1 MARIST
7 YPISQPTVNDILIGS
22 DADNLDVTKNY
33 LLGDIIKLI
42 PGGGLSVQ
50 SLNTLTG
57 VVTLTPKG
65 GLVITEVGNQIFL
78 DASNVGQF
86 DTLSTNGTTG
96 AATLTAGVLNI
107 PDYSSSGVTDVNSI
121 TGSVDIASKGGI
133 VITEVGN
140 VLFVD
145 GANAGKL
152 DTLSTN
158 GTTGAATLIG
168 GVLNIPDYGSGVSGV
183 TDVNSITGSV
193 NISSKGGIAITEVGN
208 VLFVDGTNAG
218 SFDSLTVNGTT
229 GAATFIGGVLNVPQ
243 YQRAITVTTGGSGS
257 ASLIGANLNI
267 PYEPI
272 SLSVNGTTGPATLV
286 GTVLNIPQY
295 GSGVSGVSDVNSI
308 TGSVSVQPK
317 GGIVI
322 TEVGNVLFVDGSDAG
337 KLDSLSVNGSSGAA
351 TLIGGVLNIP
361 QYQRAVSVTTGGSG
375 EATLIGANLNIPY
388 LNSYNTG
395 APTVVSASAAGSSS
409 IPTAASSGATVNMYS
424 CTWSGGNGNYTLT
437 LPSAVTDAYRSIRVI
452 TDGTFTNNTLQVI
465 LTPVFGQTINGASSV
480 ALNKQYT
487 GILVWSDGSN
497 WRVIQQIS

>member
-7 YPISQPTVNDILIGS
+7 YPISQPTVNDILLGS

-33 LLGDIIKLI
+33 LLGDIIALI
-42 PGGGLSVQ
+42 PGGSLSVQ

-96 AATLTAGVLNI
+96 AATLTAGALNI

-152 DTLSTN
+152 DSLSVN

-193 NISSKGGIAITEVGN
+193 DVQPKGGIVITEVGN

-218 SFDSLTVNGTT
+218 LFDSLTVNGSN
-229 GAATFIGGVLNVPQ
+229 GAATFTGGVLNVPQ

-257 ASLIGANLNI
+257 ASLIGAQLNI

-272 SLSVNGTTGPATLV
+272 SLSVNGSNGPATLV
-286 GTVLNIPQY
+286 GT
-295 GSGVSGVSDVNSI
+295 
-308 TGSVSVQPK
+308 
-317 GGIVI
+317 
-322 TEVGNVLFVDGSDAG
+322 A
-337 KLDSLSVNGSSGAA
+337 
-351 TLIGGVLNIP
+351 LNIP
-361 QYQRAVSVTTGGSG
+361 QYQRAITVTTGGGG
-375 EATLIGANLNIPY
+375 EASLIGAQLNIPY

-395 APTVVSASAAGSSS
+395 APTVVSALASGSSS
-409 IPTAASSGATVNMYS
+409 IPTAASSGYTVNMYS

>member
-33 LLGDIIKLI
+33 LLGDIIQLI
-42 PGGGLSVQ
+42 PGGSLSVQ

-57 VVTLTPKG
+57 VVTLQPKG
-65 GLVITEVGNQIFL
+65 GLVITEVGSIIFL

-86 DTLSTNGTTG
+86 DTLSTNGSSG
-96 AATLTAGVLNI
+96 PADLTAGVLNI

-121 TGSVDIASKGGI
+121 TGSVDVQPKGGI

-145 GANAGKL
+145 G
-152 DTLSTN
+152 
-158 GTTGAATLIG
+158 
-168 GVLNIPDYGSGVSGV
+168 
-183 TDVNSITGSV
+183 
-193 NISSKGGIAITEVGN
+193 
-208 VLFVDGTNAG
+208 TNAG
-218 SFDSLTVNGTT
+218 LFDSLTVNGSN
-229 GAATFIGGVLNVPQ
+229 GAATFTGGVLNVPQ

-257 ASLIGANLNI
+257 ASLIGAQLNI

-272 SLSVNGTTGPATLV
+272 SLSVNGSNGPATLV
-286 GTVLNIPQY
+286 GT
-295 GSGVSGVSDVNSI
+295 
-308 TGSVSVQPK
+308 
-317 GGIVI
+317 
-322 TEVGNVLFVDGSDAG
+322 A
-337 KLDSLSVNGSSGAA
+337 
-351 TLIGGVLNIP
+351 LNIP
-361 QYQRAVSVTTGGSG
+361 QYQRAITVTTGGGG
-375 EATLIGANLNIPY
+375 EASLIGAQLNIPY

-497 WRVIQQIS
+497 WRVIQEIS

>member
-1 MARIST
+1 M
-7 YPISQPTVNDILIGS
+7 
-22 DADNLDVTKNY
+22 
-33 LLGDIIKLI
+33 
-42 PGGGLSVQ
+42 
-50 SLNTLTG
+50 TG
-57 VVTLTPKG
+57 
-65 GLVITEVGNQIFL
+65 
-78 DASNVGQF
+78 
-86 DTLSTNGTTG
+86 
-96 AATLTAGVLNI
+96 
-107 PDYSSSGVTDVNSI
+107 
-121 TGSVDIASKGGI
+121 
-133 VITEVGN
+133 
-140 VLFVD
+140 
-145 GANAGKL
+145 
-152 DTLSTN
+152 
-158 GTTGAATLIG
+158 
-168 GVLNIPDYGSGVSGV
+168 
-183 TDVNSITGSV
+183 
-193 NISSKGGIAITEVGN
+193 
-208 VLFVDGTNAG
+208 
-218 SFDSLTVNGTT
+218 
-229 GAATFIGGVLNVPQ
+229 PQ

-308 TGSVSVQPK
+308 TGSVNISSK

-337 KLDSLSVNGSSGAA
+337 KLDSLSVNNSSGAA

>member
-22 DADNLDVTKNY
+22 EADNLDVTKNF
-33 LLGDIIKLI
+33 LLGDIIALI
-42 PGGGLSVQ
+42 PGGSLSVQ
-50 SLNTLTG
+50 SLNGATG
-57 VVTLTPKG
+57 VVTLQGKG
-65 GLVITEVGNQIFL
+65 GLVVTEVGNQIFL

-96 AATLTAGVLNI
+96 AATLTAGALNI

-152 DTLSTN
+152 D
-158 GTTGAATLIG
+158 
-168 GVLNIPDYGSGVSGV
+168 
-183 TDVNSITGSV
+183 
-193 NISSKGGIAITEVGN
+193 
-208 VLFVDGTNAG
+208 
-218 SFDSLTVNGTT
+218 
-229 GAATFIGGVLNVPQ
+229 
-243 YQRAITVTTGGSGS
+243 
-257 ASLIGANLNI
+257 
-267 PYEPI
+267 
-272 SLSVNGTTGPATLV
+272 SLSVN
-286 GTVLNIPQY
+286 N
-295 GSGVSGVSDVNSI
+295 
-308 TGSVSVQPK
+308 
-317 GGIVI
+317 
-322 TEVGNVLFVDGSDAG
+322 
-337 KLDSLSVNGSSGAA
+337 SSGAA

-395 APTVVSASAAGSSS
+395 APTVVSALASGSSS

-497 WRVIQQIS
+497 WRVIQEIS

>member
-7 YPISQPTVNDILIGS
+7 YPISQPTVNDILLGS

-33 LLGDIIKLI
+33 LLGDIIALI
-42 PGGGLSVQ
+42 PGGSLSVQ

-96 AATLTAGVLNI
+96 AATLTAGALNI

-152 DTLSTN
+152 DSLSVN

-208 VLFVDGTNAG
+208 ILFVDGTNAG
-218 SFDSLTVNGTT
+218 
-229 GAATFIGGVLNVPQ
+229 
-243 YQRAITVTTGGSGS
+243 
-257 ASLIGANLNI
+257 
-267 PYEPI
+267 
-272 SLSVNGTTGPATLV
+272 
-286 GTVLNIPQY
+286 
-295 GSGVSGVSDVNSI
+295 
-308 TGSVSVQPK
+308 
-317 GGIVI
+317 
-322 TEVGNVLFVDGSDAG
+322 LF
-337 KLDSLSVNGSSGAA
+337 DSLSVNIYRRSFDW
-351 TLIGGVLNIP
+351 
-361 QYQRAVSVTTGGSG
+361 
-375 EATLIGANLNIPY
+375 
-388 LNSYNTG
+388 
-395 APTVVSASAAGSSS
+395 SS
-409 IPTAASSGATVNMYS
+409 ISKSYYCYNRRFRFS
-424 CTWSGGNGNYTLT
+424 
-437 LPSAVTDAYRSIRVI
+437 
-452 TDGTFTNNTLQVI
+452 
-465 LTPVFGQTINGASSV
+465 
-480 ALNKQYT
+480 
-487 GILVWSDGSN
+487 
-497 WRVIQQIS
+497 

>member
-42 PGGGLSVQ
+42 PGGSLSVQ

-57 VVTLTPKG
+57 VVTLQPKG
-65 GLVITEVGNQIFL
+65 GLVITEVGSIIFL

-86 DTLSTNGTTG
+86 DSLSTNGTTG

-121 TGSVDIASKGGI
+121 TGSVDVQSKGGI

-145 GANAGKL
+145 GSDAGKL
-152 DTLSTN
+152 DSLSVN

-193 NISSKGGIAITEVGN
+193 DVQPKGGIVITEVGN
-208 VLFVDGTNAG
+208 TLFVDGTNAG
-218 SFDSLTVNGTT
+218 SFGSLTVNGTT
-229 GAATFIGGVLNVPQ
+229 GPATLVGGVLNVPQ
-243 YQRAITVTTGGSGS
+243 YQRAITVTTGGG
-257 ASLIGANLNI
+257 
-267 PYEPI
+267 
-272 SLSVNGTTGPATLV
+272 
-286 GTVLNIPQY
+286 
-295 GSGVSGVSDVNSI
+295 
-308 TGSVSVQPK
+308 
-317 GGIVI
+317 
-322 TEVGNVLFVDGSDAG
+322 
-337 KLDSLSVNGSSGAA
+337 
-351 TLIGGVLNIP
+351 
-361 QYQRAVSVTTGGSG
+361 G
-375 EATLIGANLNIPY
+375 EATLIGAQLNIPY
-388 LNSYNTG
+388 LNPYNTG
-395 APTVVSASAAGSSS
+395 APTVVSALSSGSSS

-437 LPSAVTDAYRSIRVI
+437 LPSAVTDAYRSIRLI
-452 TDGTFTNNTLQVI
+452 TDGTFTNTTFQVI
-465 LTPVFGQTINGASSV
+465 LTPVFGQTINGVSSV
-480 ALNKQYT
+480 ALNTQYT

>member
-42 PGGGLSVQ
+42 PGGSLSVQ

-57 VVTLTPKG
+57 VVTLQPKG
-65 GLVITEVGNQIFL
+65 GLVITEVGNVIFL

-96 AATLTAGVLNI
+96 AATLTAGALNI

-121 TGSVDIASKGGI
+121 TGSVDVQSKGGI

-145 GANAGKL
+145 GSDAGKL
-152 DTLSTN
+152 DSLSVN

-193 NISSKGGIAITEVGN
+193 DVQPKGGIVITEVGN
-208 VLFVDGTNAG
+208 TLFVDGTNAG
-218 SFDSLTVNGTT
+218 SFGSLTVNGTT
-229 GAATFIGGVLNVPQ
+229 GPATLVGGVLNVPQ

-257 ASLIGANLNI
+257 ASLIGAQLNI

-272 SLSVNGTTGPATLV
+272 SLSVNGSNGPATLV
-286 GTVLNIPQY
+286 GT
-295 GSGVSGVSDVNSI
+295 
-308 TGSVSVQPK
+308 
-317 GGIVI
+317 
-322 TEVGNVLFVDGSDAG
+322 A
-337 KLDSLSVNGSSGAA
+337 
-351 TLIGGVLNIP
+351 LNIP
-361 QYQRAVSVTTGGSG
+361 QYQRAITVTTGGGG
-375 EATLIGANLNIPY
+375 EATLIGAQLNIPY
-388 LNSYNTG
+388 LNPYNTG
-395 APTVVSASAAGSSS
+395 APTVVSALSSGSSS

-437 LPSAVTDAYRSIRVI
+437 LPSAVTDAYRSIRLI
-452 TDGTFTNNTLQVI
+452 TDGTFTNTTFQVI
-465 LTPVFGQTINGASSV
+465 LTPVFGQTINGVSSV
-480 ALNKQYT
+480 ALNTQYT

>member
-7 YPISQPTVNDILIGS
+7 YPISQPTVNDILLGS

-57 VVTLTPKG
+57 VVTLQPKG
-65 GLVITEVGNQIFL
+65 GLVITEVGSIIFL

-86 DTLSTNGTTG
+86 DTLSTNGSSG
-96 AATLTAGVLNI
+96 PADLTAGVLNI

-152 DTLSTN
+152 DSLSVN

-193 NISSKGGIAITEVGN
+193 DVQPKGGIVITEVGN

-218 SFDSLTVNGTT
+218 LFDSLTVNGSN
-229 GAATFIGGVLNVPQ
+229 GAATFTGGVLNVPQ

-257 ASLIGANLNI
+257 ASLIGAQLNI

-272 SLSVNGTTGPATLV
+272 SLSVNGSNGPATLV
-286 GTVLNIPQY
+286 GT
-295 GSGVSGVSDVNSI
+295 
-308 TGSVSVQPK
+308 
-317 GGIVI
+317 
-322 TEVGNVLFVDGSDAG
+322 A
-337 KLDSLSVNGSSGAA
+337 
-351 TLIGGVLNIP
+351 LNIP
-361 QYQRAVSVTTGGSG
+361 QYQRAITVTTGGGG
-375 EATLIGANLNIPY
+375 EASLIGAQLNIPY

-395 APTVVSASAAGSSS
+395 APTVVSALASGSSS

>member
-1 MARIST
+1 MM
-7 YPISQPTVNDILIGS
+7 D
-22 DADNLDVTKNY
+22 
-33 LLGDIIKLI
+33 LLSMVIK
-42 PGGGLSVQ
+42 
-50 SLNTLTG
+50 
-57 VVTLTPKG
+57 
-65 GLVITEVGNQIFL
+65 EVGNIIFL

-86 DTLSTNGTTG
+86 DTLSTNGSSG
-96 AATLTAGVLNI
+96 PADLTAGVLNI

-145 GANAGKL
+145 G
-152 DTLSTN
+152 
-158 GTTGAATLIG
+158 
-168 GVLNIPDYGSGVSGV
+168 
-183 TDVNSITGSV
+183 
-193 NISSKGGIAITEVGN
+193 
-208 VLFVDGTNAG
+208 TNAG
-218 SFDSLTVNGTT
+218 LFDSLTVNGSN
-229 GAATFIGGVLNVPQ
+229 GAATFTGGVLNVPQ
-243 YQRAITVTTGGSGS
+243 YQRAITVTTGGGGE
-257 ASLIGANLNI
+257 ASLIGA
-267 PYEPI
+267 
-272 SLSVNGTTGPATLV
+272 
-286 GTVLNIPQY
+286 Q
-295 GSGVSGVSDVNSI
+295 
-308 TGSVSVQPK
+308 
-317 GGIVI
+317 
-322 TEVGNVLFVDGSDAG
+322 
-337 KLDSLSVNGSSGAA
+337 
-351 TLIGGVLNIP
+351 
-361 QYQRAVSVTTGGSG
+361 
-375 EATLIGANLNIPY
+375 LNIPY